1 MGSIEVYPAIMYPLW
16 NIIRNVYRYL
26 IKIIFHKWFII
37 AGYTGVGKHFNFFYN
52 KLFRVT
58 RTRCQVSRSRYV
70 IYSQE
75 SYKLKLINKT
85 AEPKQIHRKQ
95 GFVVI
100 IIPIAHIICILQIQ
114 CQYMICYFAQKIES
128 VNIIFSLS
136 ISSIAILKPM
146 QYIQRVTKIL
156 FGCFHWF

>member
-16 NIIRNVYRYL
+16 NIIKNVYRYL

-37 AGYTGVGKHFNFFYN
+37 AGCTGVGKHFNFFYN

-75 SYKLKLINKT
+75 SYKLKLIDKT
-85 AEPKQIHRKQ
+85 EEPKQIHRKQ
-95 GFVVI
+95 RFVVI
-100 IIPIAHIICILQIQ
+100 IIPM
-114 CQYMICYFAQKIES
+114 YWKYN
-128 VNIIFSLS
+128 VNIWYAILLRRLSLS
-136 ISSIAILKPM
+136 ISSFVPNHVSVNIEK
-146 QYIQRVTKIL
+146 
-156 FGCFHWF
+156 